1 MYTLWWQLQLLA
13 VGVALCSSRE
23 TSSFIR
29 ELVFQLIAVT
39 SGSLRIEVVCAG
51 APSGGRR

>member
-1 MYTLWWQLQLLA
+1 MYTLWWQLQLPA